1 MHDPS
6 GIIAGI
12 KAKTSPYPRALR
24 DALIR
29 RFQWEVLFSIENAEL
44 AVPRGD
50 STHIA
55 GCTYRA
61 LACIGQVLFAIN
73 ERYLINEKGALTEA
87 AAFPVTIDELA
98 TRVAEIWHRIGL
110 GHHDAVLV
118 ELRSL
123 EQNARDATTRP
134 QN

>member
-1 MHDPS
+1 M
-6 GIIAGI
+6 
-12 KAKTSPYPRALR
+12 
-24 DALIR
+24 
-29 RFQWEVLFSIENAEL
+29 
-44 AVPRGD
+44 PRGD

-55 GCTYRA
+55 GCAYRA

-110 GHHDAVLV
+110 DAWNISRPAAFLIDTDQKILASWIGDNQTQFPSPD
-118 ELRSL
+118 EILRRL
-123 EQNARDATTRP
+123 
-134 QN
+134 